1 MPDDERGWKDG
12 EWDASTPEEPSE
24 PEIFTLH
31 REDVDEASGHAT
43 PESESADGHDADA
56 PSDDD
61 AGEEAVSDELD
72 DVFDDDLDAEDDTGT
87 AGSWEAPAFVEPD
100 GIDSLFSGAI
110 ASQVAEQQRI
120 SELLTELLDRVD
132 ALASSGTA
140 TGPGGNDDLAGRIA
154 AIDGRFSVLEQRLET
169 LGERLARDLSA
180 AQERASE
187 TLRSVQD
194 GGGSALADRIDLL
207 EARIEGLAGRLD
219 ESRDQARSQV
229 DEVLAAVRAAPVAS
243 LPEEQI
249 ESLRS
254 ALAGVSMIEASP
266 DGASAEATERM
277 DQLIALQ
284 HRLSEAIEE
293 VRGDVASQY
302 GAQSAAVLGEL
313 DERVAGIEGALGD
326 LTSAMLSANE
336 RIQLDLTA
344 LRGQQPTPDGA
355 SEGVVD
361 MIGELAARIEAAVE
375 ASEHGS
381 SDVRRRM
388 DALAAELDSII
399 AGQASDVRAA
409 VQREMAEQRAAF
421 LDTIASAALDSDHAG
436 EAVAQL
442 RGTVAALADD
452 VAEAVAGQTMGVTR
466 ADIEGFEHLLEEMAG
481 VRSDNATLTSIQ
493 ERLLEQR
500 QAIEMLSDA
509 LLEVSGAL
517 SRTPDVTADAVS
529 AAHSAAVADVEGIA
543 DEIRTALAESRDE
556 MATTLQRLIAGAG
569 TIDQR
574 AEEAVGRIVET
585 LAAEGKEGRRQL
597 RSGSVQL
604 AEAIERVRSLE
615 VALLDRMIQREELM
629 ASERS
634 MIAAELVA
642 VLSEVLP
649 KRMRKRLAD
658 RLVENAVPMP
668 EPPPRLTPAP
678 DRPLDSE
685 ELTPS
690 RPARRSAPGPE
701 RLPSQRR
708 PDPGAASGEPTELA
722 QAAAEAPTEQGMEST
737 IPPGVRA
744 STAPRRSGH
753 RPSPPSA
760 PGTAKPKRPA
770 RKGGRRA
777 IEEAREALG
786 EIKGVGPARQDM
798 LLEAF
803 GDLQGV
809 AEADVKDLAA
819 LPGIT
824 DELARAIKRKADK
837 VVS

>member
-1 MPDDERGWKDG
+1 MPDDERGWDDA
-12 EWDASTPEEPSE
+12 EWEASTREEPPE
-24 PEIFTLH
+24 PEIYTLH
-31 REDVDEASGHAT
+31 RDDVDEATGQST
-43 PESESADGHDADA
+43 SESEAAGTGDADDLIA
-56 PSDDD
+56 ED
-61 AGEEAVSDELD
+61 ADSGKAE
-72 DVFDDDLDAEDDTGT
+72 DVDDLDADGDTS
-87 AGSWEAPAFVEPD
+87 APWEAPAFVEPD
-100 GIDSLFSGAI
+100 GVDTLFSGAI
-110 ASQVAEQQRI
+110 ANQVAEQRRI
-120 SELLTELLDRVD
+120 GELLSELRDRVE
-132 ALASSGTA
+132 ALA
-140 TGPGGNDDLAGRIA
+140 PGGGEDLAERIA

-169 LGERLARDLSA
+169 LGERLARDLA
-180 AQERASE
+180 ASQERASE
-187 TLRSVQD
+187 TLRSVQGSGD
-194 GGGSALADRIDLL
+194 SALVDRIDLL

-219 ESRDQARSQV
+219 ESRDQARAQV
-229 DEVLAAVRAAPVAS
+229 DEILAAVRSAPVAS

-249 ESLRS
+249 ASLRS
-254 ALAGVSMIEASP
+254 ALAEVTVIEAPAGGS
-266 DGASAEATERM
+266 SAETTERV
-277 DQLIALQ
+277 DQVIALQ

-293 VRGDVASQY
+293 VRGDLASQY
-302 GAQSAAVLGEL
+302 GASSAGVIGEL
-313 DERVAGIEGALGD
+313 DERIAGIEGAVGD

-344 LRGQQPTPDGA
+344 LRGRDGGTVEDSA
-355 SEGVVD
+355 GGVLD

-375 ASEHGS
+375 ASEQGS

-388 DALAAELDSII
+388 DALTGELDSII

-409 VQREMAEQRAAF
+409 IQREMAEQRAAF
-421 LDTIASAALDSDHAG
+421 LDTIASAALDADHAG
-436 EAVAQL
+436 DAVAQL

-452 VAEAVAGQTMGVTR
+452 VAEAVAGQAGGVTR
-466 ADIEGFEHLLEEMAG
+466 ADIEGFEHALEQMAG
-481 VRSDNATLTSIQ
+481 LRSDQASLGSIQ
-493 ERLLEQR
+493 DRLREQR

-556 MATTLQRLIAGAG
+556 MATTLQRLMAGAG
-569 TIDQR
+569 AIDAR

-615 VALLDRMIQREELM
+615 VALLERMIQREEQM
-629 ASERS
+629 ARERS
-634 MIAAELVA
+634 LLAAELTA
-642 VLSEVLP
+642 HLSEILP
-649 KRMRKRLAD
+649 KRMRKRLAE
-658 RLVENAVPMP
+658 RMAENAVPVP
-668 EPPPRLTPAP
+668 EPPPRLTPTPSQQP
-678 DRPLDSE
+678 DLD

-690 RPARRSAPGPE
+690 RPPRRPTTQSSE
-701 RLPSQRR
+701 RSVPQQR
-708 PDPGAASGEPTELA
+708 PDPVGAAREAMEPSPTPVVSQSTEPDVD
-722 QAAAEAPTEQGMEST
+722 EGAPPARES
-737 IPPGVRA
+737 A
-744 STAPRRSGH
+744 APRRSH
-753 RPSPPSA
+753 RSSAPSA

-777 IEEAREALG
+777 IEEARQALG

-809 AEADVKDLAA
+809 AAAEVEELAA

-824 DELARAIKRKADK
+824 DQLARAIKRTAGKLA
-837 VVS
+837 S